1 MKTSIPKTL
10 DLQWD
15 LFRKLP
21 DAAILWRGEEAVQCN
36 HRAEW
41 MFGPLEEWQG
51 RMWQEWSEHLLE
63 FEPAQWSAL
72 QQNRGKDDES
82 GLGKVWITRVK
93 TREGS
98 AFYGELHWIYL
109 GEELLLVQIRDISER
124 HFFEQAIRQ
133 NEARFQALSS
143 SALEGLAL
151 IQSELIVDC
160 NDKFAEIMGYDHPGK
175 LMQRKAEPFF
185 DARTWKRISARP
197 HQGNRVEAEVVQPGG
212 NTVHLEATLNRSQQ
226 DDSLQV
232 LLVYDITERKR
243 TELDLLRT
251 KERFR
256 LLVETSPIG
265 LFLVSE
271 GQIKY
276 ANSTAADLLG
286 VSSEEDLFD
295 TALVAYFH
303 KEDHPALEE
312 ALYETRQGKK
322 VSYQEY
328 RASLSAGEV
337 REVGVRMT
345 LSFFDRNPAVQ
356 VTMTDLTTRS
366 QLYREQMRATVA
378 EEANEKLLEEIERHR
393 ATQRRL
399 NDAERLNRSIVES
412 SIDMIVAFD
421 VQGNLMQWN
430 QAASVEFGWTFEE
443 AQQLTFRGFLADE
456 GDAERIFQELQDQ
469 NYFAGEVQGIRSTGE
484 TFTLLMSVAVLRD
497 QEGLSLGAV
506 VVGRDI
512 TDIKLAQM
520 ELRESEERYR
530 DILEHA
536 TDLIFLV
543 NADGFFTY
551 ANPAFFRT
559 LGFKEEDLESIPIH
573 QVIKDLPEDGD
584 FLWMDALEGSRR
596 DWTFLDSSGNPVW
609 MIGSASAQFDEEG
622 ERVGLRG
629 IFLDVTDMRRHE
641 RAARMQSARLQSLF
655 NSTRNLLIFTLDRD
669 RKITSLNDNFRDELF
684 STFGIKAELGMEVLP
699 AIMER
704 VDTTQ
709 HSGPNNYVERVF
721 DGKPQQFE
729 LAFRELDNRLIWVQV
744 FINPV
749 EDGVDM
755 VQEEVSVIV
764 YDITDRKEADQ
775 QIRKALKE
783 KELLLQEVHHR
794 VKNNLQVISSMLS
807 LQRRFVPD
815 PNLAQVLEDSI
826 NRISTMSYI
835 HESLYKNTDFSSIR
849 FSEYLKQLSQNLLHS
864 YAPKDCD
871 LHFDPQLEEI
881 HLSIE
886 QAIPCGVLVNEL
898 VSNAMKHA
906 FRGRKSGNLVLRLA
920 EIEGAVEIEVR
931 DDGVGLQVDW
941 ASTKND
947 SLGMYLV
954 QALSEQLDARLT
966 IRSSTLESPL
976 HQEKGSSFLISFVPK
991 R

>member
-1 MKTSIPKTL
+1 
-10 DLQWD
+10 
-15 LFRKLP
+15 
-21 DAAILWRGEEAVQCN
+21 
-36 HRAEW
+36 
-41 MFGPLEEWQG
+41 MFGPLEEWGG
-51 RMWQEWSEHLLE
+51 RRWADWAVNLLE
-63 FEPAQWSAL
+63 VEPEQWSDL
-72 QQNRGKDDES
+72 KKSRVREGGSEMS
-82 GLGKVWITRVK
+82 PVWFTRVQ
-93 TREGS
+93 TREGTT
-98 AFYGELHWIYL
+98 FYGELHWIFP
-109 GEELLLVQIRDISER
+109 EEEFVIAQIRDISER

-143 SALEGLAL
+143 SALEGIAL
-151 IQSELIVDC
+151 IESEWIVDC
-160 NDKFAEIMGYDHPGK
+160 NDKFAEIMGYDHPNK
-175 LMQRKAEPFF
+175 LMKRKAEPFF
-185 DARTWKRISARP
+185 DARTWKRITARP
-197 HQGNRVEAEVVQPGG
+197 HHGNRVEAEVLQPNG
-212 NTVHLEATLNRSQQ
+212 NRVHLEATLNRSQQ
-226 DDSLQV
+226 DESLQV

-276 ANSTAADLLG
+276 ANAMAADLLG

-295 TALVAYFH
+295 TPLVVYFQ
-303 KEDHPALEE
+303 KEDHKTLEE
-312 ALYETRQGKK
+312 ALHETRQGKK
-322 VSYQEY
+322 IAYQEY
-328 RASLSAGEV
+328 RAELPDGKV

-356 VTMTDLTTRS
+356 VTMTDLTTRA
-366 QLYREQMRATVA
+366 QLYREQLRATVA

-399 NDAERLNRSIVES
+399 NEAERLNRSIVES

-443 AQQLTFRGFLADE
+443 ARQLTFRGFLADE
-456 GDAERIFQELQDQ
+456 ADAERIFQELQSQ

-497 QEGLSLGAV
+497 LEGVSLGAV

-512 TDIKLAQM
+512 TDIKLAQL

-543 NADGFFTY
+543 NADGYFTY

-559 LGFKEEDLESIPIH
+559 LGFQEEDLESIPIQ
-573 QVIKDLPEDGD
+573 QVITDLPEDGD
-584 FLWMDALEGSRR
+584 ALWMDALEGSRR
-596 DWTFLDSSGNPVW
+596 DWTFRDSSGNPVW

-622 ERVGLRG
+622 DRVGLRG

-655 NSTRNLLIFTLDRD
+655 NSTRNLLIFTLDRE
-669 RKITSLNDNFRDELF
+669 RKITSLNDNFRDELL
-684 STFGIKAELGMEVLP
+684 STFGIEAELGMEVIP
-699 AIMER
+699 AILER

-709 HSGPNNYVERVF
+709 HSGPNNYLERVF
-721 DGKPQQFE
+721 EGKPQQFE
-729 LAFRELDNRLIWVQV
+729 LAFRDLEDDLIWVQV

-749 EDGVDM
+749 QDAVD
-755 VQEEVSVIV
+755 VGQEEVSVIV
-764 YDITDRKEADQ
+764 YDITDRKEADH

-783 KELLLQEVHHR
+783 KEVLLQEVHHR

-815 PNLAQVLEDSI
+815 PSLAQVLEDSI

-849 FSEYLKQLSQNLLHS
+849 FSEYLKRLSSNLLHS

-871 LHFDPQLEEI
+871 LTFDPQLEEI
-881 HLSIE
+881 HLNIE
-886 QAIPCGVLVNEL
+886 QAIPCGLLVNEL

-906 FRGRKSGNLVLRLA
+906 FQGRKEGNLMLRVS
-920 EIEGAVEIEVR
+920 EKEGVVEIEVR

-954 QALSEQLDARLT
+954 QALSEQLNAQLT
-966 IRSSTLESPL
+966 IRSATLEAPH